1 VSARSLLAPLAS
13 LALSGCL
20 LGPDYV
26 RPDLAVPPHFASS
39 PGREPAP
46 PIDPRWWTLFGD
58 PTLTALEEQA
68 LSANQDVQQALARVR
83 QSRAEARVTESQFY
97 PVLTLDPSY
106 SAERLSANRPSL
118 TGSPVSAENIED
130 IQIPFDLSYELDL
143 WGKIRRSVE
152 SSVDTALATQYDAAV
167 VALTLSADVALQY
180 FTLRALDVQRQVL
193 ADSIAVFRDQ
203 LNVVQIRFGSGLVT
217 ELDVAQA
224 QTQLRSAEAQR
235 ADVVRQRAD
244 TEHALALL
252 CGRPAPD
259 FRVAPSEIALTP
271 PEVPAG
277 VPAQLLERRPDVAE
291 AEATLAAA
299 NAQVGVAQTLFLPS
313 VQIVA
318 LAGFESADAA
328 TVFNWESRA
337 ASIGPRISVPIFEGG
352 KLTANLDAARAA
364 YDAQVAAFRQVVL
377 AAFRDVEDALTDV
390 QQRRIQLD
398 ALDQAV
404 VAARRSVKIARIQ
417 YVSGL
422 VDYLSVVV
430 VEQARLNLELQQAQ
444 VAQQQLIASA
454 LLVKAL
460 GGGWQ

>member
-1 VSARSLLAPLAS
+1 MSARLLLAALAA
-13 LALSGCL
+13 LALPGCM
-20 LGPDYV
+20 LGPNYV
-26 RPDLAVPPHFASS
+26 RPEVAVPPHFASS
-39 PGREPAP
+39 PDREPAP
-46 PIDPRWWTLFGD
+46 PIDPRWWTLFDD
-58 PTLTALEEQA
+58 PALTALEEQA
-68 LSANQDVQQALARVR
+68 LAANQDVQQALARVQ
-83 QSRAEARVTESQFY
+83 QSRAEARVTQSQFY
-97 PVLTLDPSY
+97 PVVTLDPSFT
-106 SAERLSANRPSL
+106 AERLSPNRPSI
-118 TGSPVSAENIED
+118 TGSPVSTAHIQD

-193 ADSIAVFRDQ
+193 EDSIAVFRDQ
-203 LNVVQIRFGSGLVT
+203 LNVVQIRFRSGLVT

-224 QTQLRSAEAQR
+224 QTQLRSAEAQL

-252 CGRPAPD
+252 CGQPAPD
-259 FRVAPSEIALTP
+259 FRVAPSEIVLSP
-271 PEVPAG
+271 PVVPAG

-352 KLTANLDAARAA
+352 QLTANLDAARAA
-364 YDAQVAAFRQVVL
+364 YDEQVAAFRQVVL

-398 ALDQAV
+398 ALDEAV